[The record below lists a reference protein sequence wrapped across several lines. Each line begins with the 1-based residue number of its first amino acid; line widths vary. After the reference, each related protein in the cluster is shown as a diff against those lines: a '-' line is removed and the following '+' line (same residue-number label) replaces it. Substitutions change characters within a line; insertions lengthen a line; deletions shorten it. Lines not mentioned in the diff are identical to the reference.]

1 MLTFGLCHQLH
12 TRDTQT
18 RSERLAVTRHGFILD
33 LKCPE
38 AHLWPCLEP
47 FLLDKAKNSFKKVN
61 AI

>member
-1 MLTFGLCHQLH
+1 MLTFVLCHQVH